1 MKSIIFAGLL
11 LGAAQG
17 AHAAPYLNIEANQGY
32 SGNRL
37 GSTVT
42 DVHYGVEGEEGVYS
56 WYLQGGPSY
65 VSIQGEEGQLQLS
78 GKLGASVAVSP
89 SASVYGEVA
98 GATTSGDPAWGLK
111 AGLKWNFK

>member
-42 DVHYGVEGEEGVYS
+42 DVHYGVEGEEEFIAGIFKVDQAMS
-56 WYLQGGPSY
+56 LSKAKR
-65 VSIQGEEGQLQLS
+65 VSFN
-78 GKLGASVAVSP
+78 SVARWVLPLLSALLPP
-89 SASVYGEVA
+89 STEKWQVPRP
-98 GATTSGDPAWGLK
+98 GDPAWGLK
-111 AGLKWNFK
+111 AGLKWSF